1 MPCDAVK
8 GEIDA
13 MSAREG
19 QGTPQ
24 TQRYLLLTLTH
35 TCVFNNALVW
45 CVCVRWSGVE
55 RIGFSALLFSA
66 AWSELSGA
74 SLTALCCFLTFD
86 V

>member
-45 CVCVRWSGVE
+45 CVCEVEWS
-55 RIGFSALLFSA
+55 
-66 AWSELSGA
+66 
-74 SLTALCCFLTFD
+74 
-86 V
+86 